1 MFTASTY
8 VMLFELL
15 VDGFLVLLP
24 GKVHPL
30 TVSLSHKNDISEFLH
45 VDQILS
51 VVYILESR
59 FCWL

>member
-15 VDGFLVLLP
+15 VDVFLVLLP

-30 TVSLSHKNDISEFLH
+30 TDSLSHKNDTF
-45 VDQILS
+45 
-51 VVYILESR
+51 
-59 FCWL
+59 